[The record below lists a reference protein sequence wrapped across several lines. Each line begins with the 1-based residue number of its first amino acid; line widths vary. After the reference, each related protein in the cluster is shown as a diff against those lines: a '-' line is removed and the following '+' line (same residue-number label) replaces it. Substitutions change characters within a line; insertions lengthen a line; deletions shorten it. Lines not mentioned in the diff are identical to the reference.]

1 MAKDLILI
9 VDDEPLQRWAMKKH
23 LTAWNYEVIEA
34 EDGQSGLEAFASHM
48 PDLVLLDLQL
58 PDQTGVDVL
67 RHIREIDPH
76 AVVIMVTAHG
86 GVQDAVAA
94 FKLGVFDYLAK
105 PLDFEALGVT
115 LRFGLEAR
123 HLRTEVERLRAVD
136 REPADTTIVGG
147 SPAIADCVKMLH
159 KLATSGAS
167 TVLLTGESG
176 TGKDLVAKALHYES
190 PRSDKPLI
198 TVNCSAIPDTL
209 IESELFGHEKGA
221 FTDARFL
228 KKGVFE
234 LADGG
239 TLYLDEIGE
248 LKLTLQPK
256 ILRILETLTF
266 RRVGGSRDI
275 TVDVRVVAAT
285 NRDLDTAVVQG
296 DFRRDLLYRL
306 RVIEMALPP
315 LRERREDIPA
325 LVHHF
330 LRQFAL
336 KFRKPGIQV
345 SHDAMDAMM
354 RYDWPGNVRELKNA
368 IERAVILG
376 DGEELRATYLPSQLR
391 RAPAA
396 APAAAEPSGEF
407 TLPEGGVSLERVE
420 ESLVRQAMDQAGGNQ
435 TRAAQLLDISRDAL
449 RYKLKKFGVHS

>member
-1 MAKDLILI
+1 MAKDRILV
-9 VDDEPLQRWAMKKH
+9 VDDDPLQRWAMRKH
-23 LTAWNYEVIEA
+23 LTGWNYEVIEA
-34 EDGQSGLEAFASHM
+34 VDGHSGIEAFSTDM

-67 RHIREIDPH
+67 RQIRAIDPH

-94 FKLGVFDYLAK
+94 FKLGIFDYLSK

-123 HLRTEVERLRAVD
+123 HLRVEVERLRAAE
-136 REPADTTIVGG
+136 REPADTTIVGD

-159 KLATSGAS
+159 KLAVSGAS

-176 TGKDLVAKALHYES
+176 TGKDLVAKALHHQS
-190 PRSDKPLI
+190 PRAGAPFFAI
-198 TVNCSAIPDTL
+198 NCAAIPDTL
-209 IESELFGHEKGA
+209 MESELFGHEKGA

-248 LKLTLQPK
+248 LKMSLQPK
-256 ILRILETLTF
+256 ILRVLETLTF

-285 NRDLDTAVVQG
+285 NRDLDAAIVQG
-296 DFRRDLLYRL
+296 EFRRDLLYRL
-306 RVIEMALPP
+306 RVIEMTLPP

-330 LRQFAL
+330 LRQFVM
-336 KFRKPGIQV
+336 KFHKPAMHV
-345 SHDAMDAMM
+345 SHAAMDVMT

-368 IERAVILG
+368 IERAVILE
-376 DGEELRATYLPSQLR
+376 DDDELGTTNLPSQLTSIPAVAPS
-391 RAPAA
+391 APA
-396 APAAAEPSGEF
+396 PGEF
-407 TLPEGGVSLERVE
+407 TLPQGGVSLERVE

-435 TRAAQLLDISRDAL
+435 TRAAQLLDISRDTL
-449 RYKLKKFGVHS
+449 RYKLKKFSVDS